1 MNRTEKYTNLVTFFW
16 RLFVSSGKG
25 FKSCDRGLMDHI
37 RSDPAVHQAL
47 QPFSLPTDCVRLTF
61 LYIKMEEK
69 GYLTIDFTISPEK
82 NFNKKWKNLGKL
94 SNNARRRQNYFTD
107 FRIVRPEIKY
117 KVICLQKLF
126 RKFVY
131 IRNTLWEGWRL
142 YTSA

>member
-1 MNRTEKYTNLVTFFW
+1 
-16 RLFVSSGKG
+16 
-25 FKSCDRGLMDHI
+25 MDHI

-131 IRNTLWEGWRL
+131 IRNTL
-142 YTSA
+142 